1 MAQVSAGMVLL
12 RRGSGGVE
20 LLVVHPGGPFFAKKD
35 LGAWSIPKGLVE
47 PGEDLLAAARR
58 EVVEELGVAPPEP
71 PFVAL
76 GEVRL
81 ASGKRVHAWAAR
93 ADFDASTI
101 VSNEFE
107 LEWPPRSG
115 KKRRFPEVDRAAWAS
130 LARAKELASPALA
143 PLLDR
148 AASDETLRALFGGT

>member
-1 MAQVSAGMVLL
+1 MAQVSAGMVLV
-12 RRGSGGVE
+12 RRVAGDLE
-20 LLVVHPGGPFFAKKD
+20 LLVVHPGGPFYAKKD
-35 LGAWSIPKGLVE
+35 EGAWSIPKGLLE
-47 PGEDLLAAARR
+47 PGEDALTAARR

-81 ASGKRVHAWAAR
+81 RSGKRVHAWAAR
-93 ADFDASTI
+93 ADFDPATI
-101 VSNEFE
+101 ASNEFE

-115 KKRRFPEVDRAAWAS
+115 KTRRFPEVDRAVWVS
-130 LARAKELASPALA
+130 LARAKELANPALA

-148 AASDETLRALFGGT
+148 AASEETCRALFGAP